1 MGLLS
6 GIMGNASE
14 ISADEATK
22 ELAALLVPGES
33 VERAFKLIRDQIIF
47 TNKRVITVDKQ
58 GMTGSKQSIRSIPY
72 KSIKMV
78 SKEGA
83 GLMDLDAELAIW
95 IAGEAAPLKFEF
107 SKGVDINDV
116 YRLVSTHIL

>member
-6 GIMGNASE
+6 GIMGSASE

-33 VERAFKLIRDQIIF
+33 VEHAFKLIRDQIIF

-58 GMTGSKQSIRSIPY
+58 GMTGSKQNIRSIPY

-83 GLMDLDAELAIW
+83 GMMDLDAELVIW
-95 IAGEAAPLKFEF
+95 ITGESAPLKFEF
-107 SKGVDINDV
+107 SKGVNINDV